1 MSKET
6 PQNNPA
12 AGNRHRFSRRGI
24 LRTAAIVGAATA
36 APAALLTANSA
47 SADVTTA
54 GAAPV
59 QHLVLPPATEAVQPF
74 HLQVPESALED
85 LRRRLDQ
92 VRLPERETVPD
103 NSQGAQREPVAAL
116 LEHWRTRYDWRR
128 LERRLNSLG
137 QYRTEIDGLGIHF
150 LHVRSRH
157 AHARPLLLC
166 HGWPGSVVEFLK
178 AVGPLTDPEAH
189 GGTAADAFHVVI
201 PSMPGYGFSDK
212 PETTGWNTERIARA
226 WVTLMERL
234 GYQQYIVQG
243 GDWGGSV
250 ATQVGKLKPAGL
262 AGVHLNLPE
271 FMLTGGLPVDNPT
284 PAEQTAIAQQQK
296 FNQVYA
302 GYFTEQATR
311 PQTVG
316 YALND
321 SPAGL
326 AAWIYEKFVDW
337 TDSHNHP
344 EQVLTRD
351 EMLDDI
357 TLYWLTGTG
366 ASSARLYW
374 EFYRSNHELTVLGMP
389 VGVSV
394 FPGELVS
401 TPRVWAE
408 RAYSNLRYFNDS
420 IAAGGHFA
428 AFEQPALFAGEI
440 RAFARTLA

>member
-1 MSKET
+1 MTEKI
-6 PQNNPA
+6 PQGGTAEDGRP
-12 AGNRHRFSRRGI
+12 RMSRRGI
-24 LRTAAIVGAATA
+24 LRTAAIAGAVTA
-36 APAALLTANSA
+36 APAGLLAANTTSA
-47 SADVTTA
+47 SASTA
-54 GAAPV
+54 KYLSAEG
-59 QHLVLPPATEAVQPF
+59 LNLPPATKAIQPF
-74 HLQVPESALED
+74 HVRVPEGALKD
-85 LRRRLDQ
+85 LRRRLQ
-92 VRLPERETVPD
+92 HVRLPERETVAD
-103 NSQGAQREPVAAL
+103 NSQGAQREPLTSL
-116 LEHWRTRYDWRR
+116 LAYWRDRYDWRR
-128 LERRLNSLG
+128 LEHRLNSLG

-150 LHVRSRH
+150 VHVRSRH
-157 AHARPLLLC
+157 ADARPLLLC
-166 HGWPGSVVEFLK
+166 HGWPGSIVEFLQ
-178 AVGPLTDPEAH
+178 AIAPLTDPTSH

-212 PETTGWNTERIARA
+212 PTATGWNTERIAAA
-226 WVTLMERL
+226 WVTLMDRL
-234 GYQQYIVQG
+234 GYHDYIVQG

-250 ATQVGKLKPAGL
+250 ATQVGKLRPAGL

-284 PAEQTAIAQQQK
+284 PAEQAAISQQQV

-311 PQTVG
+311 PQTIG

-321 SPAGL
+321 SPTAL

-337 TDSHNHP
+337 TDSKHHP
-344 EQVLTRD
+344 EQVLSRD
-351 EMLDDI
+351 DMLDDI

-374 EFYRSNHELTVLGMP
+374 EFYRSNHELTKLAMP

-394 FPGELVS
+394 FPGELVH

-408 RAYSNLRYFNDS
+408 RAYSNLVYFNNN

-428 AFEQPALFAGEI
+428 AFEQPALFTKEI
-440 RAFARTLA
+440 RAFARSLS